1 MSGIVL
7 EDIQKSFGTTRVLSG
22 VSLAVAQ
29 GEFLSLV
36 GPSGCGKTTLMRIIA
51 GLEAATSG
59 TVRIG
64 GRDVPALRAADRD
77 VAMGLQNY
85 AL

>member
-7 EDIQKSFGTTRVLSG
+7 HDIQKSFGTTKVLRG
-22 VSLAVAQ
+22 VSLSVAQ

-51 GLEAATSG
+51 GLEAVSSG
-59 TVRIG
+59 AEGEFGER
-64 GRDVPALRAADRD
+64 
-77 VAMGLQNY
+77 
-85 AL
+85 